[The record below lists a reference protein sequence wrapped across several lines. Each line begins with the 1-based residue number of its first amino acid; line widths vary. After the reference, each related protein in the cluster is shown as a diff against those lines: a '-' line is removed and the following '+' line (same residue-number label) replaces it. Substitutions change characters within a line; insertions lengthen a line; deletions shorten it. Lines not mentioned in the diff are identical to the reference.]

1 MIFLEPFNANCET
14 RYDTG
19 NLREKGAVQMVKMQ
33 DMFESMP
40 ACRAIATLALPA
52 ILSQLVTMV
61 YNLADIFFVGQLGDP
76 NMVAAV
82 SLGFPADSSAI
93 ISCIPEKRTSAHYD
107 FRIFYFK
114 TSGRIV
120 RSPFPGSNDQSID
133 ERLVSFRRNC
143 RCRITCTFQNC

>member
-1 MIFLEPFNANCET
+1 
-14 RYDTG
+14 
-19 NLREKGAVQMVKMQ
+19 MVKMQ

-82 SLGFPADSSAI
+82 SLGFPAFMTLTVIANLFGIGGGSLISRMLGAKSTRMRGGRHRSVSGAASVRLLFWVFSS
-93 ISCIPEKRTSAHYD
+93 CY
-107 FRIFYFK
+107 
-114 TSGRIV
+114 
-120 RSPFPGSNDQSID
+120 
-133 ERLVSFRRNC
+133 L
-143 RCRITCTFQNC
+143 